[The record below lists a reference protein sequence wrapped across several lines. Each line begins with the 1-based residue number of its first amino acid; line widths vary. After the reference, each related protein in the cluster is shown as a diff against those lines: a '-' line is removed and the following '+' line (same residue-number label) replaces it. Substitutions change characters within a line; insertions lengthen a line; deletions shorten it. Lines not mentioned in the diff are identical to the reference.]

1 MIKKLIL
8 LVIVIL
14 IASVQFTYAHSPTGI
29 TAKYNPVTKELKVIV
44 SHPVNKKY
52 RHYVKKIEVSQDNKI
67 IAEKSF
73 VRQTSKISEFTT
85 FKLNDTITNENITIK
100 AYCNISGELEKTV
113 SLNGAERKQ

>member
-1 MIKKLIL
+1 MIKKQL
-8 LVIVIL
+8 LMLLGALL
-14 IASVQFTYAHSPTGI
+14 IACQFAYAHPPTGI
-29 TAKYNPVTKELKVIV
+29 TAKYNPMTKELKVIV

-73 VRQTSKISEFTT
+73 VRQTSKVSEFTT